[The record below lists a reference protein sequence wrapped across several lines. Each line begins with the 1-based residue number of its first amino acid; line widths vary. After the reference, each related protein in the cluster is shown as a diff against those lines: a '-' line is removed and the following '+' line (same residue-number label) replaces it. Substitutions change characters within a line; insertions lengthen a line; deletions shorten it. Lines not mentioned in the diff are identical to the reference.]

1 MQQQPALKT
10 AYQAHILM
18 EFKEQITIYLCY
30 KVKTCILVPE
40 EGEVRPF
47 SPSIILMSSLHS
59 SLFHI
64 SEFSS
69 SLLEKLPLNISA
81 ALCSS

>member
-18 EFKEQITIYLCY
+18 EFREQITIYLRY

-40 EGEVRPF
+40 EGEVRLF
-47 SPSIILMSSLHS
+47 SPSIILMPPSLHS
-59 SLFHI
+59 CFT
-64 SEFSS
+64 FQS
-69 SLLEKLPLNISA
+69 SLPP
-81 ALCSS
+81 C